1 MKKHTIEDIMAA
13 YRELWEAVENG
24 EVEDQFF
31 KLRET
36 ARGILYEKA
45 G

>member
-1 MKKHTIEDIMAA
+1 MKKHTIEQIKAA
-13 YRELWEAVENG
+13 YRELWGAVENG
-24 EVEDQFF
+24 TVEEQFF

>member
-1 MKKHTIEDIMAA
+1 MKKHTIDEIKEA
-13 YRELWEAVENG
+13 YRELWEATENG
-24 EVEDQFF
+24 TVEEQFF

-36 ARGILYEKA
+36 ARGILYEKT